1 GPNLH
6 HSHSTASKGSSYIK
20 LPSAFVAHPEFWNQH
35 DQIEVMYA
43 QETPTRTLLA
53 ASTYTR
59 SKTDAGMPTS
69 GHWHT
74 TVRLEVAAVGDLV
87 VTASPHEQGPSP
99 EICRPPPTRPDAH
112 THTRPPNTDRVHDE
126 ASIKAALLRNGVTD
140 ARQPAALLLHSLR
153 I

>member
-1 GPNLH
+1 MTCAFSRAAYRNRTDDLFITRELH
-6 HSHSTASKGSSYIK
+6 QRKALNCPAPTASTKATQ
-20 LPSAFVAHPEFWNQH
+20 LNQH

-43 QETPTRTLLA
+43 QKTPTRTLLA

-87 VTASPHEQGPSP
+87 VTASPASRDPHPRSAATH
-99 EICRPPPTRPDAH
+99 PPVPMR
-112 THTRPPNTDRVHDE
+112 THTRPPNT
-126 ASIKAALLRNGVTD
+126 
-140 ARQPAALLLHSLR
+140 
-153 I
+153 